1 MKLKILGVVPARKG
15 SKGIKNK
22 NLLKIKNKSLVEIA
36 LREAKRSKLIQDI
49 SLSTDSHKIINIAK
63 KLKISVPG
71 LRPAN
76 LSGDKTNIFKVL
88 NYELNLWEKNNN
100 TKYDAVILLQPT
112 TPFRTQSI
120 IDNSIKY
127 FKKKYKKADSLITI
141 TDIDYPV
148 EWALKKEKIF
158 IRNFFK
164 NANNITRRQNAK
176 KLFKPNGMVYIIK
189 KSLLKR
195 LKNKILPTKKTL
207 FFFVSKSLS
216 INIDTF
222 KDYLLA
228 KIDQNKLKKINL

>member
-15 SKGIKNK
+15 SKGIKDK

-36 LREAKRSKLIQDI
+36 IREAKKSKLIKDI
-49 SLSTDSHKIINIAK
+49 SISTDSFKIVKIAK
-63 KLKISVPG
+63 KLKISVPS

-88 NYELNLWEKNNN
+88 NYELDYWEKKNN

-112 TPFRTQSI
+112 TPFRTKLI

-127 FKKKYKKADSLITI
+127 FKKNYHIADSLITI

-148 EWALKKEKIF
+148 EWTLKKEKIF
-158 IRNFFK
+158 VRNFFK
-164 NANNITRRQNAK
+164 NANSIVRRQNSK
-176 KLFKPNGMVYIIK
+176 KLFKPNGMIYIVK
-189 KSLLKR
+189 RNLLKR

-207 FFFVSKSLS
+207 FFYIPKSLS
-216 INIDTF
+216 INIDTI

-228 KIDQNKLKKINL
+228 RIDEKRLN